1 IFMMLRSYYLV
12 LNARNNR
19 KIDLFEREKER
30 EIYNAKI
37 EFFTNVAHE
46 IRTPLTLI
54 KMPLDKLLSR
64 QTLDSETEESLNIMK
79 KSTNRLIALTNQL
92 LDFRKAEEN
101 KFSLTFTKADINE
114 MLEEMHSIFKTAADQ
129 KNLHFTVDTPRI
141 TLHAFV

>member
-1 IFMMLRSYYLV
+1 MGIPLLYILAEATVIFIILRSYYLV

-54 KMPLDKLLSR
+54 KMPLDKLLGR
-64 QTLDSETEESLNIMK
+64 QTLDSKQK
-79 KSTNRLIALTNQL
+79 KA
-92 LDFRKAEEN
+92 
-101 KFSLTFTKADINE
+101 
-114 MLEEMHSIFKTAADQ
+114 
-129 KNLHFTVDTPRI
+129 
-141 TLHAFV
+141 